1 MKKIALMEC
10 NLDLLTLSLSYVFFE
25 TLVLKSAVNK
35 MNRKVCAGASLI
47 LAAKLNDVKGM
58 SLSGLIEVCQKNQLT
73 ETLTVFMYDQI
84 CNQVIQLLIFNQI
97 YNFRKLKMSSASVE
111 RIYQPLSLRYWLL
124 QSLDFMYLH
133 GKCTRIINDC
143 YMKCRKKMKKQEGT
157 NFVGIDGECFYITII
172 KKVIQFCNKK

>member
-58 SLSGLIEVCQKNQLT
+58 SLSGLIEVCQIIQLT
-73 ETLTVFMYDQI
+73 ETLTVCKNDRNFHEM
-84 CNQVIQLLIFNQI
+84 IQLIIFNEI
-97 YNFRKLKMSSASVE
+97 YHCRKLKTSFASAE
-111 RIYQPLSLRYWLL
+111 RIYQPLSLQYWLL

-133 GKCTRIINDC
+133 GKCTRIIKDC
-143 YMKCRKKMKKQEGT
+143 YMRYRKKNKKQILLALMS
-157 NFVGIDGECFYITII
+157 NIFIITII
-172 KKVIQFCNKK
+172 EKIHRSSLQK

>member
-58 SLSGLIEVCQKNQLT
+58 SLSGLIEVCKITQLT
-73 ETLTVFMYDQI
+73 EKLRVFMYYG
-84 CNQVIQLLIFNQI
+84 N
-97 YNFRKLKMSSASVE
+97 
-111 RIYQPLSLRYWLL
+111 
-124 QSLDFMYLH
+124 
-133 GKCTRIINDC
+133 C
-143 YMKCRKKMKKQEGT
+143 Y
-157 NFVGIDGECFYITII
+157 
-172 KKVIQFCNKK
+172 